1 MEANFSIY
9 IDEKDQTLNYIFFHK
24 NEITYKLG
32 ILFNI
37 FLQTISKKVK
47 QDIILRITKKEKSI
61 KYFENDE
68 DTFFYCAKNDKMI
81 VNNRLFFETDYID
94 PQSELF
100 FLKFGFLN
108 NFRNGPS
115 VNVNINFN
123 EENGEILLMVN
134 NKKIEYNSNKF
145 LCMLIDTIGKY
156 LIVSIEKSG
165 FEGIFVRTPLS
176 LNHKGICITTIGRYS
191 DQTEMLNFLSKE
203 FEPHELE
210 SLKASSENFSKM

>member
-100 FLKFGFLN
+100 FLKFDFLN

-115 VNVNINFN
+115 VNININFN

-176 LNHKGICITTIGRYS
+176 LNHKGICITTTGRYS